1 VWGRPFEIVRSPRA
15 LNILIPFSCPS
26 RGHIYP
32 RKQTPLH
39 SAMEMPVSL
48 SLKVEVSDASTLQTR
63 GELTAIEEAHDL
75 VGRVGHS
82 RPFQKAN

>member
-1 VWGRPFEIVRSPRA
+1 
-15 LNILIPFSCPS
+15 
-26 RGHIYP
+26 
-32 RKQTPLH
+32 
-39 SAMEMPVSL
+39 MEMPVSL